1 MARATPKRAARILVV
16 DDDPGLLR
24 LLTIRLRSE
33 KYEVEPADNAAK
45 ALSVI
50 AGFRPDL
57 VVTDL
62 RMAQMDGLALLKE
75 LKRRWP
81 SLNVILL
88 TAHGTIPDAVRATQ
102 SGAFAFLTKPVEKE
116 QLLAEVRRALKTSG
130 FAATTDDWTAEFV
143 TRSPLVE
150 NVLASARLAATS
162 DAPVLITGEPGSG
175 REPLARA
182 IHRGSARRD
191 GPLVDLDCSDLEADP
206 EGQRRLAEA
215 IDQAVGGT
223 LLLHEVPELPAPLQA
238 ELLAGLERP
247 ASPPRLIATADAL
260 PETTAADAR
269 ISPALIDR
277 LAGVHLHMPPL
288 SKRREDIPLLA
299 AEALEEVARESAQE
313 PKTCAPEAIEFLA
326 AAEWPGNLRQL
337 RAVLREASVLAPGPV
352 VTAELVQQA
361 MGATTQVPSFD
372 EARDEFTRNYLV
384 QLLKVTRGNVSQA
397 ARLARRNRTDFYKLL
412 TRYAVVPEEFK

>member
-1 MARATPKRAARILVV
+1 MSRANPGRAARILVV

-33 KYEVEPADNAAK
+33 KYQVQPADSATT
-45 ALSVI
+45 ALSTI
-50 AGFRPDL
+50 AQFRPDL

-81 SLNVILL
+81 SLNVIVL

-102 SGAFAFLTKPVEKE
+102 SGAFAFLTKPVDKE
-116 QLLAEVRRALKTSG
+116 QLLAEVRRALRTSG
-130 FAATTDDWTAEFV
+130 FAETTDEWTAEFV

-150 NVLASARLAATS
+150 DVLAAARLAAAT
-162 DAPVLITGEPGSG
+162 DTPVLISGEPGTG

-191 GPLVDLDCSDLEADP
+191 GSLVDLDCSGFEA
-206 EGQRRLAEA
+206 EGESRLAR
-215 IDQAVGGT
+215 AVEDANGGT
-223 LLLHEVPELPAPLQA
+223 LLLQGVDELPPALQA
-238 ELLAGLERP
+238 ALLTALER
-247 ASPPRLIATADAL
+247 ATMPPRLIATCDPL
-260 PETTAADAR
+260 PGGAGGGPR
-269 ISPALIDR
+269 LSPELLDR
-277 LAGVHLHMPPL
+277 LAGVQVELPPL

-299 AEALEEVARESAQE
+299 AEALEDAARQSGQEV
-313 PKTCAPEAIEFLA
+313 KTCAPEAIEVLA
-326 AAEWPGNLRQL
+326 AAEWPGNVRQL

-361 MGATTQVPSFD
+361 LGSVTQVPSFD

-412 TRYAVVPEEFK
+412 TRYELSPEQFK

>member
-1 MARATPKRAARILVV
+1 MARPTSKRAARILVV

-33 KYEVEPADNAAK
+33 KYEVEPADSAAR

-81 SLNVILL
+81 SLNVIVL

-116 QLLAEVRRALKTSG
+116 QLLAEVRRALRTSG
-130 FAATTDDWTAEFV
+130 FAGETDDWSADFA

-150 NVLASARLAATS
+150 NVLASARLAAAT
-162 DAPVLITGEPGSG
+162 DAPVLITGEPGTG
-175 REPLARA
+175 REPLAKA
-182 IHRGSARRD
+182 MHRGSSRRD
-191 GPLVDLDCSDLEADP
+191 GPLVELDCPELEADA
-206 EGQRRLAEA
+206 EGRDRLARSLE
-215 IDQAVGGT
+215 QAVGGT
-223 LLLHEVPELPAPLQA
+223 LLLSDVAELAPALQA
-238 ELLAGLERP
+238 DLLAGLERLP
-247 ASPPRLIATADAL
+247 TPPRLIATADAP
-260 PETTAADAR
+260 PEAAPNPR
-269 ISPALIDR
+269 ISPALLDR
-277 LAGVHLHMPPL
+277 LAGVHLQMPPL
-288 SKRREDIPLLA
+288 SKRREDIPLIA
-299 AEALEEVARESAQE
+299 AEALEELARECAQE
-313 PKTCAPEAIEFLA
+313 PKTCSPEAIEFLA
-326 AAEWPGNLRQL
+326 AAEWPGNVRQL

-361 MGATTQVPSFD
+361 MGASTRVPSFD
-372 EARDEFTRNYLV
+372 EARDEFTRSYLV

-397 ARLARRNRTDFYKLL
+397 ARLAKRNRTDFYKLL
-412 TRYAVVPEEFK
+412 TRYEVVPEQFK

>member
-1 MARATPKRAARILVV
+1 MARPSSKRAARILVV

-33 KYEVEPADNAAK
+33 KYEVEPAESGAR
-45 ALSVI
+45 ALAVI

-81 SLNVILL
+81 SLNVIIL

-116 QLLAEVRRALKTSG
+116 QLLAEVRRALRTSG
-130 FAATTDDWTAEFV
+130 FAGDADDWSADFA

-150 NVLASARLAATS
+150 NVLASARLAAAT
-162 DAPVLITGEPGSG
+162 DAPILITGEPGTG
-175 REPLARA
+175 REPLAKA

-191 GPLVDLDCSDLEADP
+191 GPLVELDCPELEAGA
-206 EGQRRLAEA
+206 EAGARLAKSIE
-215 IDQAVGGT
+215 QAVGGT
-223 LLLHEVPELPAPLQA
+223 LLLHDVAELAGPLQA
-238 ELLAGLERP
+238 ELLAGLERHP
-247 ASPPRLIATADAL
+247 APPRLIATTDVPLEASTPD
-260 PETTAADAR
+260 PR
-269 ISPALIDR
+269 ISPALLDR
-277 LAGVHLHMPPL
+277 LAGVHLQLPPL

-313 PKTCAPEAIEFLA
+313 PKTCSPEAIEFLA
-326 AAEWPGNLRQL
+326 AAEWPGNVRQL

-361 MGATTQVPSFD
+361 MGASTRVPSFD
-372 EARDEFTRNYLV
+372 EARDEFTRSYLV
-384 QLLKVTRGNVSQA
+384 QILKVTRGNVSQA
-397 ARLARRNRTDFYKLL
+397 ARLAKRNRTDFYKLL
-412 TRYAVVPEEFK
+412 TRYEILPEQFK